1 MSLCKELLCSYDAET
16 LNVPRMVEFP
26 FLVDLHNIR
35 NDGFLELDVVAF
47 EICLL
52 ALVIVVYFGID

>member
-1 MSLCKELLCSYDAET
+1 MIELS
-16 LNVPRMVEFP
+16 